1 MSPAEEVRQ
10 RCGTVYTWNCAGEL
24 YGIEC
29 ELCEERPFCALN
41 EFAEH
46 MELWHSDWQQAPEDE
61 LMLEV
66 LAEQSSGGEVNEL
79 KQQLVQELN
88 ALDAQPP
95 TTPTSLP
102 LPLPS
107 HHEQQHEEQLEQ
119 QPPPLMD
126 TLCLVDHIKF
136 DADVSIS
143 PPCSPLSLYLS
154 HSMCIGPVKTQSIN
168 QGKQPNKKK
177 QKQLK
182 K

>member
-1 MSPAEEVRQ
+1 MTPAEEVRQ

-29 ELCEERPFCALN
+29 ELCEERPLCALD

-46 MELWHSDWQQAPEDE
+46 MEIWHSDWQQAPEDE

-95 TTPTSLP
+95 TTLPTSQQQT
-102 LPLPS
+102 
-107 HHEQQHEEQLEQ
+107 HEQTHEQLELPE
-119 QPPPLMD
+119 QPPLLD
-126 TLCLVDHIKF
+126 TLCLTDHVKF
-136 DADVSIS
+136 DADVSTTPGTAYTCT
-143 PPCSPLSLYLS
+143 PPLLSYAQLETNQSNKLS
-154 HSMCIGPVKTQSIN
+154 
-168 QGKQPNKKK
+168 KKVR
-177 QKQLK
+177 QQLK
-182 K
+182 IE

>member
-1 MSPAEEVRQ
+1 MTPAEEVRQ

-29 ELCEERPFCALN
+29 ELCEERPLCALD

-46 MELWHSDWQQAPEDE
+46 MEIWHSDWQQAPEDE

-95 TTPTSLP
+95 TTLPTS
-102 LPLPS
+102 
-107 HHEQQHEEQLEQ
+107 QQQQTHEQLELPE
-119 QPPPLMD
+119 QPPLLD
-126 TLCLVDHIKF
+126 TLCLTDHVKF
-136 DADVSIS
+136 DADVSTTPGTAYTCT
-143 PPCSPLSLYLS
+143 PPPL
-154 HSMCIGPVKTQSIN
+154 IIRPIRA
-168 QGKQPNKKK
+168 
-177 QKQLK
+177 
-182 K
+182 

>member
-1 MSPAEEVRQ
+1 MVVASLAMSPAEEVRQ

-95 TTPTSLP
+95 TTPTPTPTP
-102 LPLPS
+102 LPLPQ
-107 HHEQQHEEQLEQ
+107 HEQQHEQLDQPEQ

-143 PPCSPLSLYLS
+143 PPLSLSSSL
-154 HSMCIGPVKTQSIN
+154 CIGPVKTQSIN
-168 QGKQPNKKK
+168 QGEQ
-177 QKQLK
+177 
-182 K
+182 

>member
-1 MSPAEEVRQ
+1 MTPAEEVRQ

-29 ELCEERPFCALN
+29 ELCEERPLCALD

-46 MELWHSDWQQAPEDE
+46 MEIWHSDWQQAPEDE

-95 TTPTSLP
+95 TMLTTSQQQT
-102 LPLPS
+102 
-107 HHEQQHEEQLEQ
+107 HEQTHELLELPE
-119 QPPPLMD
+119 QPPLLD
-126 TLCLVDHIKF
+126 TLCLTDHVKF
-136 DADVSIS
+136 DADVSTT
-143 PPCSPLSLYLS
+143 PGTAY
-154 HSMCIGPVKTQSIN
+154 T
-168 QGKQPNKKK
+168 
-177 QKQLK
+177 
-182 K
+182 

>member
-1 MSPAEEVRQ
+1 MRSIAMSPAEEVRQ

-29 ELCEERPFCALN
+29 ELCEERPFCALD

-95 TTPTSLP
+95 PTPPP
-102 LPLPS
+102 LPPLQ
-107 HHEQQHEEQLEQ
+107 QQHEQPHEQLEQ
-119 QPPPLMD
+119 NEQPEQLPVMD
-126 TLCLVDHIKF
+126 TLRLADQITF
-136 DADVSIS
+136 DADVSIA
-143 PPCSPLSLYLS
+143 PNPLPASL
-154 HSMCIGPVKTQSIN
+154 QSI
-168 QGKQPNKKK
+168 PHSV
-177 QKQLK
+177 
-182 K
+182 